1 MYVCMDMKVYPGKV
15 AVREKNTGPAN
26 PWSRKIWRLIKK
38 KSRDSHFF
46 QIKIKQTLIPLGEL
60 IVCLKITLF

>member
-1 MYVCMDMKVYPGKV
+1 MYGYESLPRQGGH
-15 AVREKNTGPAN
+15 E
-26 PWSRKIWRLIKK
+26 RKEYRTCQPLIKENLETHRE